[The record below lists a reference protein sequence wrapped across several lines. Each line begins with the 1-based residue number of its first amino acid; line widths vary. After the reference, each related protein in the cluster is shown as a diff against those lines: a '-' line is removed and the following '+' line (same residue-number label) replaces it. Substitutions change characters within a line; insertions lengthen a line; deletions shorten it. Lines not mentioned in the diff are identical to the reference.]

1 MINERIGCEEEGKEE
16 SYIVFLFF
24 FILFLLSFFFLW
36 FERDFMFAFL
46 FCFLCFLGPGARSRD
61 GNSGKGVFME

>member
-16 SYIVFLFF
+16 SYIVF
-24 FILFLLSFFFLW
+24 ILFLLSFFFLW
-36 FERDFMFAFL
+36 FERDFMFSFL
-46 FCFLCFLGPGARSRD
+46 FCFLCFLGSGARSRD

>member
-16 SYIVFLFF
+16 SYIVFLFYFYYLSSSCGSKGISCLVF
-24 FILFLLSFFFLW
+24 F
-36 FERDFMFAFL
+36 